1 MVAGPHLWVYNSIIL
16 KFLVWNQKKFFWA
29 YLILSFGQGN
39 PMMVRLMG
47 PIKKTKQLSA
57 ETHLSCSPSTST
69 LLSSFCNILGY
80 SSIRGWHQLGTYSS
94 TIWPLSHPDMHRI
107 SKSFLL
113 PVPSEAPA
121 CSPQGHQCS
130 CYWGRGTPGWQSF
143 FLSMFFCF
151 FFYLDSWALARAASS
166 APAGHFG
173 HGPVGEAAANFNFF
187 AGHRERGVEESVVR
201 SQGKLHLGDIIKNQK
216 FCQSQT
222 FGILTHNVDTSV
234 CGILQKKTHLY
245 QA

>member
-1 MVAGPHLWVYNSIIL
+1 MKS
-16 KFLVWNQKKFFWA
+16 KKVFWA

-47 PIKKTKQLSA
+47 PIKKTKQHSA

-143 FLSMFFCF
+143 FA
-151 FFYLDSWALARAASS
+151 DS
-166 APAGHFG
+166 
-173 HGPVGEAAANFNFF
+173 V
-187 AGHRERGVEESVVR
+187 
-201 SQGKLHLGDIIKNQK
+201 
-216 FCQSQT
+216 QT
-222 FGILTHNVDTSV
+222 EYCPTFLLSV
-234 CGILQKKTHLY
+234 CPSVTGVTSHISHIYKGINAMLIIRDPSTPIYSESKSSWLSF
-245 QA
+245 

>member
-80 SSIRGWHQLGTYSS
+80 SSIRGWHQLGTHSS

-143 FLSMFFCF
+143 FSFYVFLLFFSTSTAEHWPEQ
-151 FFYLDSWALARAASS
+151 LAPRPQVTLVTVLLGKQQPTSISSRDIVNEVSKKALLGARGS
-166 APAGHFG
+166 
-173 HGPVGEAAANFNFF
+173 
-187 AGHRERGVEESVVR
+187 
-201 SQGKLHLGDIIKNQK
+201 
-216 FCQSQT
+216 CT
-222 FGILTHNVDTSV
+222 WGI
-234 CGILQKKTHLY
+234 
-245 QA
+245 